1 MNTSRKM
8 KHWLRMVGLTAATT
22 LVAAS
27 ASAVEL
33 RLAHVDPAEWQ
44 TSKKGAAAL
53 IFQKLVEAE
62 SEGEIS
68 VRLFP
73 ASQLGGEIDLVQ
85 SLQDGQLE
93 MAMVSGAFS
102 QFCAEAAILDTPYI
116 FPSAPVAW
124 SVLDGE
130 FGRDLAEH
138 CLAETGLR
146 TLAYGETGYRHFTNS
161 VRPIRTPSDMEGLS
175 FRVQTIPLY
184 VEMVRGLGAEPTP
197 IDWPEVPTALATGVV
212 DGQENPIG
220 VIYGNEFQ
228 EFQDYLVLD
237 QHVYA
242 TDFLLINDN
251 IFQDLS
257 ENHQAIVKR
266 NAIIAGTMGRAIQ
279 QFTSAEG
286 LENLIDA
293 GMEVAVPTADELRQ
307 FQEAAQPP
315 VLEWLRTQ
323 VDEDWITRLQD
334 AVSDAE
340 ANL

>member
-1 MNTSRKM
+1 MNTINHAKT
-8 KHWLRMVGLTAATT
+8 WLRPVGIAAATA

-33 RLAHVDPAEWQ
+33 RLGHVDPAEWQ

-53 IFQKLVEAE
+53 IFKKLVEAE
-62 SEGEIS
+62 SEGDIT

-73 ASQLGGEIDLVQ
+73 AAQLGGEIDLVQ
-85 SLQDGQLE
+85 SVQDGQLQ

-102 QFCAEAAILDTPYI
+102 QFCAEAAVLDTPYI
-116 FPSAPVAW
+116 FPSSPVAW

-130 FGRDLAEH
+130 FGRDLAAH
-138 CLAETGLR
+138 CLEETGLR

-161 VRPIRTPSDMEGLS
+161 VRPIRTPADMEGLS

-220 VIYGNEFQ
+220 VIYGNGFQ
-228 EFQDYLVLD
+228 EFQDYMVLD

-242 TDFLLINDN
+242 TDFLLIDDN
-251 IFQDLS
+251 LFSGLS
-257 ENHQAIVKR
+257 DNHQAIIKR

-286 LENLIDA
+286 LEKLIEA
-293 GMEVAVPTADELRQ
+293 GMEVAVPTAAELSE
-307 FQEAAQPP
+307 FQQAAQPP

-323 VDEDWITRLQD
+323 MDEEWITRLQD
-334 AVSDAE
+334 AVSHAE
-340 ANL
+340 STM